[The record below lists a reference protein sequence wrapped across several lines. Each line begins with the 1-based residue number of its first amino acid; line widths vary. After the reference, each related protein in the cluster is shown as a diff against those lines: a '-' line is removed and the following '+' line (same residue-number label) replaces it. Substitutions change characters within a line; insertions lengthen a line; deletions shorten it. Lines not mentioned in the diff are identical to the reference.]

1 MAAPS
6 SLIIRVGPN
15 SFRPAPF
22 VGEWLGHHGAPQTRV
37 AHPLS
42 ASVFRSTFT
51 KHMISTY
58 DKVIRHG
65 WRLRGM
71 SNLMDFPLFVFVL
84 SFVVMWLSARIGF
97 FLRERQARLEQ
108 GAHLDLDLIVSATLT
123 LLALIIGFS
132 FSMAITRYEQRK
144 NYEEAEANAIGTE
157 YLRADLLPPVDIA
170 KVRVLLRNYLDQRI
184 WFYEARDQD
193 TLRQINA
200 ATAELQTELWSAVHA
215 SAAAQE
221 PPPVVALVFSGMN
234 DVLNA
239 QGYTQAGWWN
249 RIPAGAWCLIAVVSI
264 CANLL
269 VGYDSHRTGSKFMRL
284 LILPFVLCIA
294 LFAIA
299 DIDSPRQGIIR
310 VHPQNLISLAQSL
323 QGH

>member
-51 KHMISTY
+51 KHMISTC

-97 FLRERQARLEQ
+97 FLRERQGGP
-108 GAHLDLDLIVSATLT
+108 GAGGHPALHP
-123 LLALIIGFS
+123 LLS
-132 FSMAITRYEQRK
+132 S
-144 NYEEAEANAIGTE
+144 
-157 YLRADLLPPVDIA
+157 
-170 KVRVLLRNYLDQRI
+170 
-184 WFYEARDQD
+184 
-193 TLRQINA
+193 
-200 ATAELQTELWSAVHA
+200 
-215 SAAAQE
+215 
-221 PPPVVALVFSGMN
+221 
-234 DVLNA
+234 
-239 QGYTQAGWWN
+239 
-249 RIPAGAWCLIAVVSI
+249 
-264 CANLL
+264 
-269 VGYDSHRTGSKFMRL
+269 
-284 LILPFVLCIA
+284 
-294 LFAIA
+294 
-299 DIDSPRQGIIR
+299 
-310 VHPQNLISLAQSL
+310 
-323 QGH
+323 